1 MVAAFGV
8 KQPSDARTRCHYVHG
23 LDAPVFV
30 PAAIGGHVKT
40 GGYAVG
46 LSSVE
51 PFGPSKPRTI
61 YDLAECQ
68 WRPIIAAILAND
80 EETTE
85 RLCKEA
91 GIRWEGYPAT
101 PVELESG
108 LFITSEGFVRGQ
120 RSAEDPSRIVPT
132 DGSR

>member
-1 MVAAFGV
+1 M
-8 KQPSDARTRCHYVHG
+8 KS
-23 LDAPVFV
+23 
-30 PAAIGGHVKT
+30 

-51 PFGPSKPRTI
+51 PFYPGRPRTI

-68 WRPIIAAILAND
+68 WKPIIAAILAND

-91 GIRWEGYPAT
+91 GIQWEGYPAT
-101 PVELESG
+101 PVELEPG

-120 RSAEDPSRIVPT
+120 RSPEDPSRIVPT
-132 DGSR
+132 DDSR